1 MEDKDV
7 DVRIMKKKLS
17 ALERQQEE
25 YESKI
30 SQLHERLKS
39 IGQEHEK
46 VLDEQNKKIM
56 QQLREALI
64 LKEQN

>member
-1 MEDKDV
+1 
-7 DVRIMKKKLS
+7 MKKKLS

-30 SQLHERLKS
+30 SQLQERLKS

-56 QQLREALI
+56 QQLREALV
-64 LKEQN
+64 LKEQNEIVGD